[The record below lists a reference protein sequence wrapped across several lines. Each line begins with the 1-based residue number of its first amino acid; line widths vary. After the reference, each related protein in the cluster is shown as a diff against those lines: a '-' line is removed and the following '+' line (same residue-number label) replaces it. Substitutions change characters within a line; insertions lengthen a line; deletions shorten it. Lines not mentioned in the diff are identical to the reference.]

1 MQNLQLIAT
10 SASGFIGEHL
20 VLQSSNMTYTKI
32 VLEYA
37 DITEVCGWIPRVTLQ
52 EGLENLLKLDCRI

>member
-10 SASGFIGEHL
+10 SASGFIDGHL
-20 VLQSSNMTYTKI
+20 VLQSSNMTYTKN

-37 DITEVCGWIPRVTLQ
+37 DTTEVCGWILQVTLR